1 MFGKEFLKEIEENAK
16 KLHKQVIFADSY
28 DLRSIKAAK
37 YLVDNKIAQS
47 ILIGD
52 KNQIAK
58 VTKDAGVDLRGIEII
73 EIENNPLLDEFT
85 QILYERR
92 KEKGWTPEQTL
103 AAVKTPLYF
112 AGMLLDTGRTDV
124 VIAGNVSA
132 TPDVLRASIHT
143 VGVAEGIS
151 LVSSYFLMVF
161 PDKIYGFADCAV
173 NPNPTS
179 EQLADIAISTA
190 RNFQSV
196 TGIEPKVG
204 MLSFSTNG
212 SADHPDVD
220 KVKLA
225 TKIVKEKAPDIE
237 CDGEMQFD
245 AAIVPVIGQR
255 KFPGSKIAGYVNT
268 MIFPD
273 LDAGNIGYK
282 IAQRLGGAEAIGPI
296 MQGLK
301 KPYCD
306 LSRGAS
312 VEDMVSVAEINLLM
326 A

>member
-16 KLHKQVIFADSY
+16 KLQKRVIYPDSY
-28 DLRSIKAAK
+28 DVRSIKAAK
-37 YLVDNKIAQS
+37 YLVEHNIAQS

-52 KNQIAK
+52 KNQIAQ
-58 VTKDAGVDLRGIEII
+58 VASDNNVDLSGIEII

-92 KEKGWTPEQTL
+92 KEKGWTPEQSL

-124 VIAGNVSA
+124 VVGGNVSL
-132 TPDVLRASIHT
+132 TGDVMRAAIHT

-161 PDKIYGFADCAV
+161 TDRIYAYADCAV
-173 NPNPTS
+173 NPNPTA

-196 TGIEPKVG
+196 TGIESKVG

-225 TKIVKEKAPDIE
+225 TKLVKEKAPDIP

-245 AAIVPVIGQR
+245 AAIIPDIGQR

-282 IAQRLGGAEAIGPI
+282 ITQRLGGAEAVGPI
-296 MQGLK
+296 IQGLK

-312 VEDMVSVAEINLLM
+312 VQDMISVAEINILM

>member
-1 MFGKEFLKEIEENAK
+1 MFGKDFLKEIEEKAK
-16 KLHKQVIFADSY
+16 QLNKRVVYPDSY
-28 DLRSIKAAK
+28 DIRSIKAAK
-37 YLVDNKIAQS
+37 YLASNKIAHS
-47 ILIGD
+47 ILVGKTDEIR
-52 KNQIAK
+52 K
-58 VTKDAGVDLRGIEII
+58 VANANNIDLAGIELI
-73 EIENNPLLDEFT
+73 EIDNNPWLDEFT
-85 QILYERR
+85 GILYKRR
-92 KEKGWTPEQTL
+92 KDKGWTEEQTL
-103 AAVKTPLYF
+103 AAVRTQLYF
-112 AGMLLDTGRTDV
+112 AGMMLETGKTDV
-124 VIAGNVSA
+124 VVGGNVSS

-161 PDKIYGFADCAV
+161 SDRIYGFADCAV

-190 RNFQSV
+190 KNFQSV
-196 TGIEPKVG
+196 TGIEAKMG

-212 SADHPDVD
+212 SAEHPDVD

-225 TKIVKEKAPDIE
+225 TQIVKDKAPEIP

-245 AAIVPVIGQR
+245 AAIVPEIGQR
-255 KFPGSKIAGYVNT
+255 KFPGSTVAGNVNV

-312 VEDMVSVAEINLLM
+312 VEDMVSVAEINILM
-326 A
+326 S

>member
-16 KLHKQVIFADSY
+16 KLHKRVIYPDSY

-37 YLVDNKIAQS
+37 YLVENNIAQS

-52 KNQIAK
+52 KKQIAK
-58 VTKDAGVDLRGIEII
+58 VAQDNNIDLSGIEII

-92 KEKGWTPEQTL
+92 KEKGWTPEQSL
-103 AAVKTPLYF
+103 AAVKTQLYF
-112 AGMLLDTGRTDV
+112 AGMMLDTGRTDV
-124 VIAGNVSA
+124 VVGGNVSS
-132 TPDVLRASIHT
+132 TGDVMRAAIHT
-143 VGVAEGIS
+143 VGVADGIS

-161 PDKIYGFADCAV
+161 TDRIYAYADCAV
-173 NPNPTS
+173 NPNPTA
-179 EQLADIAISTA
+179 EQLVDIAISTA

-196 TGIEPKVG
+196 TGIEPRVG

-225 TKIVKEKAPDIE
+225 TKLVKEKAPEIP

-245 AAIVPVIGQR
+245 AAIIPEIGQR

-282 IAQRLGGAEAIGPI
+282 ITQRLGGAEAVGPI
-296 MQGLK
+296 IQGLK
-301 KPYCD
+301 KPFCD

-312 VEDMVSVAEINLLM
+312 VEDMISVAEINILM